1 MRRLSPCLAMILLVA
16 STSFAAPWG
25 TKTGAPALKSAGPL
39 AFGPDGVLF
48 VGDTKSA
55 TIFAIDTGD
64 SGGDP
69 SEVELHVLGLDQK
82 IAKLLKRDTQG
93 VTINDLA
100 INPQSGNAYVSVAY
114 GEQGKP
120 ALFQVLPNGE
130 INAVVLKDINFSKV
144 ALPNP
149 PEDRVTGQGRRRSNR
164 RDQSIT
170 DIAFSDGRLLVSGL
184 SSDDTSSNVREILFP
199 FEDADRGTSLE
210 IYHGAH
216 GRFEDNTVVR
226 AFVPFVIDGEPHLL
240 AGFQCTPLVKFPL
253 SALDPGKRI
262 TGTTVAELG
271 NRNRPYDMIVYE
283 KDGKDYLLMANS
295 ARGVMKISTDDIERQ
310 DGITERI
317 GGTAGQS
324 YDTIEDLKDVVQLDR
339 LNAENA
345 VIVVQNGSQLDL
357 HTVPLP

>member
-1 MRRLSPCLAMILLVA
+1 MILLVA

-25 TKTGAPALKSAGPL
+25 MKTGTPALKSAGPL

-64 SGGDP
+64 SDGDP
-69 SEVELHVLGLDQK
+69 SEVELHVLDLGQK
-82 IAKLLKRDTQG
+82 IAQLIEQDTQD

-120 ALFQVLPNGE
+120 AIFQILPNGE
-130 INAVVLKDINFSKV
+130 INPIVLKDIDFSKV
-144 ALPNP
+144 VLPNP
-149 PEDRVTGQGRRRSNR
+149 PEDRVTGQGRRRRNL

-210 IYHGAH
+210 IFHG
-216 GRFEDNTVVR
+216 
-226 AFVPFVIDGEPHLL
+226 
-240 AGFQCTPLVKFPL
+240 
-253 SALDPGKRI
+253 
-262 TGTTVAELG
+262 
-271 NRNRPYDMIVYE
+271 
-283 KDGKDYLLMANS
+283 
-295 ARGVMKISTDDIERQ
+295 
-310 DGITERI
+310 
-317 GGTAGQS
+317 
-324 YDTIEDLKDVVQLDR
+324 
-339 LNAENA
+339 
-345 VIVVQNGSQLDL
+345 
-357 HTVPLP
+357 